1 MFLWFFFSLLTCFKD
16 FQAAEAQDY
25 LLVKTENR
33 QYRLLR
39 VCSGPVAVGYR
50 GSAVVVSNNPP
61 LQNVAAVAQQQ
72 QANASSLPSG
82 AVLHVNQ
89 QVAGAMY
96 RLQVPTNSTI
106 QAVLSTVASSA
117 GVTTAAP
124 SASDQTASNNSGL
137 VRNGLFF

>member
-1 MFLWFFFSLLTCFKD
+1 
-16 FQAAEAQDY
+16 
-25 LLVKTENR
+25 
-33 QYRLLR
+33 
-39 VCSGPVAVGYR
+39 
-50 GSAVVVSNNPP
+50 VVVSNNPP